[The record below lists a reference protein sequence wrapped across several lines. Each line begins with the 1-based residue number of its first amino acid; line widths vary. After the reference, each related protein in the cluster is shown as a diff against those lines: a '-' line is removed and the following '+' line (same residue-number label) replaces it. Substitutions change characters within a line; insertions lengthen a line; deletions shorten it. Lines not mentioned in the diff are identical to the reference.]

1 MNTKPYRPYQGS
13 GRWGGVLMG
22 LGVLLLAFAL
32 GMFLL
37 SPFSLQ
43 KFAAFPAAGGVYL
56 ILYGL
61 TARCPITTG
70 RVLRRILLALLAL
83 AVVAFA
89 ALEAVVLTGARTEI
103 AQGEEEPEVM
113 VIFGCQVKPW
123 GPSELLRDRLDTAL
137 TYLADHPDMTVVVS
151 GGQGPD
157 EPMSEA
163 QCMYDYLVEHGVD
176 GENIVLED
184 NSGNTWENIQYTLE
198 LFRDGTVAPT
208 GKILAVSNGFH
219 LARIRLLWS
228 REWEGTYTLSTL
240 GAPSSHLPSRLSMYL
255 REPFALVKSWLL
267 DR

>member
-1 MNTKPYRPYQGS
+1 MKRQISSYK
-13 GRWGGVLMG
+13 GRKLCLWQK
-22 LGVLLLAFAL
+22 LLLSAVLAGAVTFAGL
-32 GMFLL
+32 FG
-37 SPFSLQ
+37 
-43 KFAAFPAAGGVYL
+43 AV
-56 ILYGL
+56 LYGSYDHIQGDPR
-61 TARCPITTG
+61 AM
-70 RVLRRILLALLAL
+70 
-83 AVVAFA
+83 
-89 ALEAVVLTGARTEI
+89 VVL
-103 AQGEEEPEVM
+103 
-113 VIFGCQVKPW
+113 GCQVMPD
-123 GPSELLRDRLDTAL
+123 GEPSILLRDRLDRAL
-137 TYLADHPDMTVVVS
+137 DYLEDHPDLTVVVS

-240 GAPSSHLPSRLSMYL
+240 AAPSSHLPSRLSMYL